1 MTNTRR
7 RVHMNLA
14 SEPVRNRRLFAASL
28 ILLAAGTLLAGAAGA
43 SLFARFHGRLR
54 AVRSDIARFEKLE
67 ADARAEVRTLDKENA
82 AFAQTSQ
89 AEVDRINEVIERKA
103 FSWVDFLTLLEEA
116 LPGPSYILS
125 FSPLSTEKAQME
137 IRFKVA
143 SSDVG
148 ELVRF
153 IQNLEKLRFGSIRVL
168 SQTRG
173 DSGELVSDIVVGYER
188 RK

>member
-1 MTNTRR
+1 
-7 RVHMNLA
+7 MNLA
-14 SEPVRNRRLFAASL
+14 SEPVRNRRLFVASL
-28 ILLAAGTLLAGAAGA
+28 ALLAAGIVLAAAAGA
-43 SLFARFHGRLR
+43 SLFARAHGRLR
-54 AVRSDIARFEKLE
+54 A
-67 ADARAEVRTLDKENA
+67 ARAEVARLDKLEREARAEIRTRDKENTG
-82 AFAQTSQ
+82 FAQASK

-103 FSWVDFLTLLEEA
+103 FSWVDFLSLLEEA

-125 FSPLSTEKAQME
+125 FSPLSTEKAAME

-153 IQNLEKLRFGSIRVL
+153 IQKLEALRFGPIRVL
-168 SQTRG
+168 SQARG
-173 DSGELVSDIVVGYER
+173 DAGELVSDIVVGYER